1 MTGEIKPGEHER
13 GLNLGN
19 PASPETAYLMELIT
33 AAKVQYVTNRAR
45 RIKRRILGAGQPV
58 ETHQ

>member
-33 AAKVQYVTNRAR
+33 AAKVQYVTNCPWRV
-45 RIKRRILGAGQPV
+45 KRGILGAGQPV
-58 ETHQ
+58 ETR